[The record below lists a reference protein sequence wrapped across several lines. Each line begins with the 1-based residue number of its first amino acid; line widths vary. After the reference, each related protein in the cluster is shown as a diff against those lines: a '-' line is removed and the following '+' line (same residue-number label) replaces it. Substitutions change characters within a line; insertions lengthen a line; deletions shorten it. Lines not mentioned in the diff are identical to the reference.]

1 MISVEKCRQ
10 GGNVSYKQLGGL
22 QESYAS
28 NFQYVPPVDTQQWW
42 DQQSLDA
49 IEAAIPDPIK
59 KALII
64 ADTLNKGEISAK
76 KSWSFQEG
84 GDVPEVPKSY
94 LKTLLEERE
103 GYRDDVYLD
112 SLGKP
117 TVGHGHLLGKEYKD
131 QVGSKPF
138 SKEELDKFFD
148 MDIETATKAAKK
160 NIKNF
165 DTLNKQQQAALVSMA
180 FQLGATGQSKFE
192 KMIEAI
198 ESGDNTEAAKQ
209 ALDSLW
215 AKQTPKRAQD
225 IEAAFL
231 KKGGKIGDMAQY
243 YAWGDQVV
251 GGLLDRVGSLWDYA
265 GGAPNTGATGGHT
278 GLIDTANQILPY
290 IVGEA
295 NPKYNQSLKIL

>member
-1 MISVEKCRQ
+1 MKEVQYLCLDGNLKKVTQKDRYGNQVTMEYESDTKPLDPTAIVKAQMEQMNESSMMPEVPEIQMIDHPGEPKGTDTVPAWLTPGEFVVNAEATEMFGPQIKQMNDIGREMQ
-10 GGNVSYKQLGGL
+10 KGGNVSYKQLGGL

-49 IEAAIPDPIK
+49 IERAIPDPIK

-131 QVGSKPF
+131 QVGTKPF

-165 DTLNKQQQAALVSMA
+165 DTLNKKQQAALY
-180 FQLGATGQSKFE
+180 
-192 KMIEAI
+192 
-198 ESGDNTEAAKQ
+198 
-209 ALDSLW
+209 LW
-215 AKQTPKRAQD
+215 H
-225 IEAAFL
+225 F
-231 KKGGKIGDMAQY
+231 
-243 YAWGDQVV
+243 
-251 GGLLDRVGSLWDYA
+251 
-265 GGAPNTGATGGHT
+265 N
-278 GLIDTANQILPY
+278 
-290 IVGEA
+290 
-295 NPKYNQSLKIL
+295 